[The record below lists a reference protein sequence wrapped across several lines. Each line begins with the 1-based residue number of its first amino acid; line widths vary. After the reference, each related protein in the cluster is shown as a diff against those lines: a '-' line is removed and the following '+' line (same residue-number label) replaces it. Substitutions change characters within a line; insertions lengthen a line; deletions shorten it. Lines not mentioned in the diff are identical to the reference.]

1 MLNKKENLLKLNWN
15 KTNGMIPVIIQDFL
29 SNIVLMHGY
38 MNREALLKTQKE
50 GFVTFYSRTKK
61 RLWTKGEKSGNF
73 LKVVD
78 VNIDCDYDTLLI
90 LVEPLGKTCHLE
102 KKSCFSSQKKNNLSF
117 LYELEEIIEEKKK
130 SNSIENHSYTYS
142 LYKSGRKRIAQK
154 VGEEAVETIL
164 AAMQNNADEFINE
177 SSDLIYHL
185 IVLLHDQNL
194 NFNLIIENL
203 KKRRLKKL

>member
-1 MLNKKENLLKLNWN
+1 MLNKKENLLKLNWI
-15 KTNGMIPVIIQDFL
+15 KTNGMMPVIIQDFL
-29 SNIVLMHGY
+29 SNSVLMHGY
-38 MNREALLKTQKE
+38 MNQEALLKTQKE

-61 RLWTKGEKSGNF
+61 RLWMKGEKSGNF

-78 VNIDCDYDTLLI
+78 ITTDCDYDTLLI

-102 KKSCFSSQKKNNLSF
+102 KKSCFFLKKKNNLGF
-117 LYELEEIIEEKKK
+117 LHILEETIEEKKK
-130 SNSIENHSYTYS
+130 YGIETNSYTS
-142 LYKSGRKRIAQK
+142 NLYRSGTKRIAQK

-164 AAMQNNADEFINE
+164 AAMQKDPDELINE

-194 NFNLIIENL
+194 NFNLVVENL
-203 KKRRLKKL
+203 KARRSKKL